1 MPRNSLLKLE
11 TIRKLTV
18 GSTQREL
25 GRCQQYEA
33 AVAFHIRMNEQLADS
48 NEPGKEDFEHRPELV
63 NMLHQY
69 AEKLRRRA
77 NVLTQH
83 MPIAHKN
90 TEDARLA
97 LANAR
102 VALKAVEEL
111 ALQQKRQ
118 EQEKADRRAQNE
130 LEDVAR
136 GLMQARTALR

>member
-1 MPRNSLLKLE
+1 MPHNSLQKLE

-18 GSTQREL
+18 NSTQRDL
-25 GRCQQYEA
+25 NKSQQYEA

-48 NEPGKEDFEHRPELV
+48 NEPSKDDFEQRPAMV
-63 NMLHQY
+63 NILHQY

-77 NVLTQH
+77 KVLTQH
-83 MPIAHKN
+83 LPIAQKN
-90 TEDARLA
+90 TEAARLA
-97 LANAR
+97 LTNAR

-111 ALQQKRQ
+111 ALQRERQ

-136 GLMQARTALR
+136 GLIQARTRLR